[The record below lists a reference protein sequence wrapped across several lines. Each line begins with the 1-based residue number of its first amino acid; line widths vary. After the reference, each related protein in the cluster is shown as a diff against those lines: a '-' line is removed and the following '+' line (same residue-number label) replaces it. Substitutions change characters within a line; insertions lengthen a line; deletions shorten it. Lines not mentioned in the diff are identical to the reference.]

1 MLKKIWANAL
11 LLALLLPIAARAD
24 EGMWLPMYVK
34 RLNYAD
40 MQKKGLQLTAEEI
53 YDINNASLKDAVV
66 QLGGFC
72 TGEFVSSQG
81 LLLTNHHC
89 GYDAI
94 QSHST
99 PEKNLL
105 ADGFFAANKSEEKPN
120 PGLFVDILVR
130 MEDVTGK
137 VLEGITPQT
146 PEQERT
152 ALVQQRQKQLADA
165 AKENGQYVAYVRDFF
180 AGNEYYMFVYQRFG
194 DVRLVGAPPESV
206 GKFGG
211 DTDNWMWPRHT
222 GDFSMFRVYAS
233 KDNKPT
239 TGYVA
244 DNVPY
249 VPKKHL
255 PVSLQGVSE
264 GDFAMVFGF
273 PGRTQRF
280 LPAAGLQ
287 LTLDQSNPARIKLR
301 DTRLKL
307 WKEDMDADPALRLK
321 YASKYASIANYWKY
335 FIGQNEGMKRLKT
348 VDKKKAEEVQFAQW
362 IAADPARQQLYG
374 SALQDINQNYTALR
388 EFNLSNVYL
397 NEAAFGTEIMTFAAR
412 MLPLYSLL
420 KDPNADKAAIQK
432 ATADLKEPA
441 AEFFKDYSATTD
453 KKVFAALMG
462 LYYTDVPKAQ
472 HPEVFQTV
480 AKQYGGSMKKYADY
494 VFGNTFLTS
503 PTKLNAFL
511 AAPTLA
517 KLEADPAFKTMNSV
531 YTNYVQKIAP
541 QLQASQATMSRANR
555 QYVAGLR
562 AKNTDKVYSPDA
574 NSTLRL
580 SYGTVRSYE
589 GRDAV
594 SYDYQTTGKGILE
607 KEDPTNPEFVVPAK
621 QVALLKSKDFGP
633 YANKDGQLPVA
644 FITDNDITGG
654 NSGSPVIN
662 GRGELIGLAF
672 DGNWEA
678 MTGDLAYDPDLK
690 RCINV
695 DIRYVLFCV
704 DKLGGAKHL
713 VDEMT
718 VVNKGPNPGV
728 GATAAATS
736 SQVDGAGE
744 AGKMK
749 TKSPAA
755 GKVKIKKKKNK
766 EKAEATAEM

>member
-1 MLKKIWANAL
+1 MLNKLWAKVL
-11 LLALLLPIAARAD
+11 LLALLLPAVARAD
-24 EGMWLPMYVK
+24 EGMWLPLYVK

-40 MQKKGLQLTAEEI
+40 MQKKGLKLTAEEI
-53 YDINNASLKDAVV
+53 YDVNNASLKDAIV

-99 PEKNLL
+99 PENNILEK
-105 ADGFFAANKSEEKPN
+105 GFFAANKSEEKTN

-146 PEQERT
+146 SEVERSI
-152 ALVQQRQKQLADA
+152 LIQQRQTELANA

-194 DVRLVGAPPESV
+194 DVRLVGAPPEAV

-222 GDFSMFRVYAS
+222 GDFSMFRVYAD
-233 KDNKPT
+233 KNNKPT
-239 TGYVA
+239 AGPQA

-255 PVSLQGVSE
+255 PVSLQGVNE

-287 LTLDQSNPARIKLR
+287 MTLDQTNPARIKLR
-301 DTRLKL
+301 DTRLKI
-307 WKEDMDADPALRLK
+307 WKEDSDANPVVRLQ
-321 YASKYASIANYWKY
+321 YASKYANIANYWKY

-348 VDKKKAEEVQFAQW
+348 VDQKKAEEASLVQW
-362 IAADPARQQLYG
+362 IAADAARGPSYG
-374 SALQDINQNYTALR
+374 AALNDINQAYQGLR
-388 EFNLSNVYL
+388 AYNLSSVYVS
-397 NEAAFGTEIMTFAAR
+397 EAANGTEIVAFAGRLA
-412 MLPLYSLL
+412 PLYKLL
-420 KDPNADKAAIQK
+420 QDPKADKAAIQQTV
-432 ATADLKEPA
+432 ASLRGA
-441 AEFFKDYSATTD
+441 AEEHFKDYNAPTD
-453 KKVFAALMG
+453 KKVFAALLQ
-462 LYYTDVPKAQ
+462 LYAADVPKDQ
-472 HPEVFQTV
+472 QPDVFQTV
-480 AKQYGGSMKKYADY
+480 SKQYGGSMAKYADY
-494 VFGNTFLTS
+494 VFANSFLASKAKTE
-503 PTKLNAFL
+503 AFL

-517 KLEADPAFKTMNSV
+517 KLENDPGFKTWNSV
-531 YTNYVQKIAP
+531 QRNYTQNILPKMQGY
-541 QLQASQATMSRANR
+541 QATLARANR
-555 QYVAGLR
+555 SYVAALR
-562 AKNTDKVYSPDA
+562 AKNADKVYSPDA

-580 SYGTVRSYE
+580 SYGSVRDYSP
-589 GRDAV
+589 RDAV
-594 SYDYQTTGKGILE
+594 DYKFYTTAQGILD
-607 KEDPTNPEFVVPAK
+607 KEDNTNPEFVVPKKESELLQAK
-621 QVALLKSKDFGP
+621 DYGRFAD
-633 YANKDGQLPVA
+633 KDGTLHVA
-644 FITDNDITGG
+644 FTTDNDITGG

-662 GRGELIGLAF
+662 GRGELIGIAF

-678 MTGDLAYDPDLK
+678 MTGDLAYDKDLK

-695 DIRYVLFCV
+695 DIRYVLWCV
-704 DKLGGAKHL
+704 EKLGGGKAL

-718 VVNKGPNPGV
+718 LVNNGPNPGV
-728 GATAAATS
+728 APSASGAALLNQLGDADKLKVKADEGKTKVKKKKGKEKEPAAAT
-736 SQVDGAGE
+736 
-744 AGKMK
+744 M
-749 TKSPAA
+749 
-755 GKVKIKKKKNK
+755 
-766 EKAEATAEM
+766 

>member
-1 MLKKIWANAL
+1 MLKRSWLKGL
-11 LLALLLPIAARAD
+11 LLALLLPAVARAD
-24 EGMWLPMYVK
+24 EGMWLPLLVK
-34 RLNYAD
+34 RLNHAD
-40 MQKKGLQLTAEEI
+40 MQKKGLKLTPEEI
-53 YDINNASLKDAVV
+53 YDVNNASLKDAIV

-72 TGEFVSSQG
+72 TGEFVSKEG

-99 PEKNLL
+99 TQNNILQNGFYAQTRADEK
-105 ADGFFAANKSEEKPN
+105 AN

-146 PEQERT
+146 PEAERMAT
-152 ALVQQRQKQLADA
+152 VQQRQRELANA
-165 AKENGQYVAYVRDFF
+165 AKENGQYVAYVRDMF
-180 AGNEYYMFVYQRFG
+180 AGNEYYLFVYQRFG
-194 DVRLVGAPPESV
+194 DVRLVGAPPEAV

-222 GDFSMFRVYAS
+222 GDFSLFRVYAS

-239 TGYVA
+239 AGFAA

-249 VPKKHL
+249 IPKKHL

-264 GDFAMVFGF
+264 GDFSMVFGF

-307 WKEDMDADPALRLK
+307 WKEDMDRDPALRLA
-321 YASKYASIANYWKY
+321 YASKYANIANYWKY

-348 VDKKKAEEVQFAQW
+348 VDQKKGEEASLAQW
-362 IAADPARQQLYG
+362 IAADPARQQQYG
-374 SALQDINQNYTALR
+374 AVLQDINQAYEGLR
-388 EFNLSNVYL
+388 QYNLSAQYV
-397 NEAAFGTEIMTFAAR
+397 NEGAFGTEIITLASR
-412 MLPLYSLL
+412 MMPLYQAL
-420 KDPNADKAAIQK
+420 KGTDKAAVQK
-432 ATADLKEPA
+432 AVEDLKEPV
-441 AEFFKDYSATTD
+441 AEHFKDYSAATD
-453 KKVFAALMG
+453 KKVFAALLG
-462 LYYTDVPKAQ
+462 LYMQDVPKEQ
-472 HPEVFQTV
+472 QPDVFQTV
-480 AKQYGGSMKKYADY
+480 QKQYGGSMAKYADY
-494 VFGNTFLTS
+494 VFGNSLLTS
-503 PTKLNAFL
+503 KAKVEAFL
-511 AAPTLA
+511 AAPTAA
-517 KLEADPAFKTMNSV
+517 KLEADPAFKTFQSI
-531 YTNYVQKIAP
+531 YSNYVQNILPKTQA
-541 QLQASQATMSRANR
+541 LQASLVRANR
-555 QYVAGLR
+555 LYVAALR
-562 AKNTDKVYSPDA
+562 EKNASKVYSPDA

-580 SYGTVRSYE
+580 SYGTVRAYK

-594 SYDYQTTGKGILE
+594 QYNYYTTGQGILE
-607 KEDPTNPEFVVPAK
+607 KEDNTNPEFVVPAK
-621 QVALLKSKDFGP
+621 QSQLLQAKDFGRF
-633 YANKDGQLPVA
+633 ADKNGTLPVA

-690 RCINV
+690 RCINA
-695 DIRYVLFCV
+695 DIRYVLWCIE
-704 DKLGGAKHL
+704 KLGGAKHI

-718 VVNKGPNPGV
+718 IVNNGPNPNASV
-728 GATAAATS
+728 AANTPGADA
-736 SQVDGAGE
+736 
-744 AGKMK
+744 
-749 TKSPAA
+749 KST
-755 GKVKIKKKKNK
+755 KVKVKTKKKKG
-766 EKAEATAEM
+766 EAASAGQ

>member
-1 MLKKIWANAL
+1 MRKNNWAMA
-11 LLALLLPIAARAD
+11 LALAVLLPLTARAD
-24 EGMWLPMYVK
+24 EGMWLPLFVK
-34 RLNYAD
+34 RLNHAD
-40 MQKKGLQLTAEEI
+40 MQKKGLKLTAEEI

-99 PEKNLL
+99 PQNNILQN
-105 ADGFFAANKSEEKPN
+105 GFFAATKAEEKKN

-137 VLEGITPQT
+137 VLEGITPAT
-146 PEQERT
+146 PEQERMAT
-152 ALVQQRQKQLADA
+152 VQKRQKELADA
-165 AKENGQYVAYVRDFF
+165 AKENGQYVAYVRDMFG
-180 AGNEYYMFVYQRFG
+180 GNEYYLFVYQRFG
-194 DVRLVGAPPESV
+194 DVRLVGAPPEAV

-222 GDFSMFRVYAS
+222 GDFSMFRVYAD
-233 KDNKPT
+233 KNNKPT
-239 TGYVA
+239 ATPQDG
-244 DNVPY
+244 NVPY

-287 LTLDQSNPARIKLR
+287 LTLDQTNPARIKLR

-307 WKEDMDADPALRLK
+307 WKEDMDRDPALRLK

-348 VDKKKAEEVQFAQW
+348 VEAKQAEEKALADW
-362 IAADPARQQLYG
+362 IAQDPARQQQYG
-374 SALQDINQNYTALR
+374 EALSTINQAYAGIR
-388 EFNLSNVYL
+388 QYNLSVQYI
-397 NEAAFGTEIMTFAAR
+397 NEGAFGTEIITLASRLM
-412 MLPLYSLL
+412 PLYMAL
-420 KDPNADKAAIQK
+420 KATPADKAAIQK
-432 ATADLKEPA
+432 AAADLKEPV
-441 AEFFKDYSATTD
+441 AEHFKDYSAPTD
-453 KKVFAALMG
+453 KKVFAALMS
-462 LYYTDVPKAQ
+462 LYQQDVPKDQ
-472 HPEVFQTV
+472 LPDVFQTV
-480 AKQYGGSMKKYADY
+480 QKQYGGSMQKYADY
-494 VFGNTFLTS
+494 VFSTSFLTS
-503 PTKLNAFL
+503 QAKTDAFL

-531 YTNYVQKIAP
+531 YTSFTQNILPTMQG
-541 QLQASQATMSRANR
+541 LQAGLGRANR
-555 QYVAGLR
+555 LYVAALR
-562 AKNTDKVYSPDA
+562 EKNAQKVYSPDA
-574 NSTLRL
+574 NSTIRL
-580 SYGTVRSYE
+580 SYGTVRPYR

-594 SYDYQTTGKGILE
+594 SYDYKTTAQGILE
-607 KEDPTNPEFVVPAK
+607 KEDPSNPEFVVPQK
-621 QVALLKSKDFGP
+621 ELALLKQKDYGRFADKNG
-633 YANKDGQLPVA
+633 NLPVA

-662 GRGELIGLAF
+662 GRGELIGVAF

-678 MTGDLAYDPDLK
+678 MTGDLAYDPELK
-690 RCINV
+690 RCINA
-695 DIRYVLFCV
+695 DIRYVLWCV
-704 DKLGGAKHL
+704 EKLGGAKHL

-718 VVNKGPNPGV
+718 IVNNGPNPGV
-728 GATAAATS
+728 GPQTSASAAAELGD
-736 SQVDGAGE
+736 VE
-744 AGKMK
+744 KMK
-749 TKSPAA
+749 VKTDKGGKTKIKRKKEDAAA
-755 GKVKIKKKKNK
+755 G
-766 EKAEATAEM
+766 M

>member
-1 MLKKIWANAL
+1 MLKQLWAKVL
-11 LLALLLPIAARAD
+11 LLALLLPAAARAD
-24 EGMWLPMYVK
+24 EGMWLPLYVK

-40 MQKKGLQLTAEEI
+40 MQKKGLKLTAEEI
-53 YDINNASLKDAVV
+53 YDVNNASLKDAIV

-94 QSHST
+94 QTHST
-99 PEKNLL
+99 PENNILEK
-105 ADGFFAANKSEEKPN
+105 GFFATNKSEEKTN

-146 PEQERT
+146 SEVERT
-152 ALVQQRQKQLADA
+152 ILIQQRQKELADA

-194 DVRLVGAPPESV
+194 DVRLVGAPPEAV

-222 GDFSMFRVYAS
+222 GDFSMFRVYAD
-233 KDNKPT
+233 KNNKPT
-239 TGYVA
+239 AGPQA

-255 PVSLQGVSE
+255 SVSLQGVSE

-301 DTRLKL
+301 DTRLKI
-307 WKEDMDADPALRLK
+307 WKEDSDASPAIRLK
-321 YASKYASIANYWKY
+321 YASKYANIANYWKY

-348 VDKKKAEEVQFAQW
+348 VDQKKAEEASLMQW
-362 IAADPARQQLYG
+362 IAADASRGPLYG
-374 SALQDINQNYTALR
+374 AALNDINQAYNGLR
-388 EFNLSNVYL
+388 EYNLSAVYVG
-397 NEAAFGTEIMTFAAR
+397 EAANGTEVVAFAGR
-412 MLPLYSLL
+412 MAPLYKLL
-420 KDPNADKAAIQK
+420 QDPKADKAAIQQ
-432 ATADLKEPA
+432 AVA
-441 AEFFKDYSATTD
+441 ALRGTVEDHFKDYNDPTD
-453 KKVFAALMG
+453 KKVFAALMQM
-462 LYYTDVPKAQ
+462 YATDVPKEQ
-472 HPEVFQTV
+472 LPDVFQTV
-480 AKQYGGSMKKYADY
+480 SKQYGGSMQKYADY
-494 VFGNTFLTS
+494 VFANSFLVSKAKTE
-503 PTKLNAFL
+503 AFL

-517 KLEADPAFKTMNSV
+517 KLEADPGFKTWNSV
-531 YTNYVQKIAP
+531 QRNYSQNIQPKM
-541 QLQASQATMSRANR
+541 QGYQATLARANR
-555 QYVAGLR
+555 AYVAALR

-580 SYGTVRSYE
+580 SYGSVRDYSP
-589 GRDAV
+589 RDAV
-594 SYDYQTTGKGILE
+594 DYKFYTTAQGILD
-607 KEDPTNPEFVVPAK
+607 KEDNTNPEFVVPKKENELLTAK
-621 QVALLKSKDFGP
+621 DYGRFAD
-633 YANKDGQLPVA
+633 KDGTLHVA
-644 FITDNDITGG
+644 FTTDNDITGG

-662 GRGELIGLAF
+662 GRGELIGIAF

-678 MTGDLAYDPDLK
+678 MTGDLAYDKDLK

-695 DIRYVLFCV
+695 DIRYVLWCV
-704 DKLGGAKHL
+704 EKLGGGKAL

-718 VVNKGPNPGV
+718 IVNNGPNPGV
-728 GATAAATS
+728 GPQANGAALLN
-736 SQVDGAGE
+736 QLGDVD
-744 AGKMK
+744 KMK
-749 TKSPAA
+749 VKTDDGQKTK
-755 GKVKIKKKKNK
+755 VKKKKSK
-766 EKAEATAEM
+766 EKEESAAGM

>member
-1 MLKKIWANAL
+1 
-11 LLALLLPIAARAD
+11 
-24 EGMWLPMYVK
+24 
-34 RLNYAD
+34 
-40 MQKKGLQLTAEEI
+40 
-53 YDINNASLKDAVV
+53 
-66 QLGGFC
+66 
-72 TGEFVSSQG
+72 
-81 LLLTNHHC
+81 
-89 GYDAI
+89 
-94 QSHST
+94 
-99 PEKNLL
+99 
-105 ADGFFAANKSEEKPN
+105 
-120 PGLFVDILVR
+120 
-130 MEDVTGK
+130 
-137 VLEGITPQT
+137 
-146 PEQERT
+146 
-152 ALVQQRQKQLADA
+152 
-165 AKENGQYVAYVRDFF
+165 
-180 AGNEYYMFVYQRFG
+180 
-194 DVRLVGAPPESV
+194 
-206 GKFGG
+206 
-211 DTDNWMWPRHT
+211 
-222 GDFSMFRVYAS
+222 
-233 KDNKPT
+233 
-239 TGYVA
+239 
-244 DNVPY
+244 
-249 VPKKHL
+249 
-255 PVSLQGVSE
+255 VSE

-348 VDKKKAEEVQFAQW
+348 VDQKKEEEAKFAQW
-362 IAADPARQQLYG
+362 ISQDPARQQLYG
-374 SALQDINQNYTALR
+374 SALQDINQNYAALR
-388 EFNLSNVYL
+388 EYNLSNVYL

-420 KDPNADKAAIQK
+420 KDPKADKAAIQK

-441 AEFFKDYSATTD
+441 AEFFKDYSPSTD
-453 KKVFAALMG
+453 KKVFAALMK
-462 LYYTDVPKAQ
+462 LYYTDVPKSQ
-472 HPEVFQTV
+472 HPDVFQTV
-480 AKQYGGSMKKYADY
+480 EKQYGGSMPKYADY
-494 VFGNTFLTS
+494 VFANTFLTS
-503 PTKLNAFL
+503 PAKFNAFL
-511 AAPTLA
+511 AAPTQA

-541 QLQASQATMSRANR
+541 QLQATQASMARANR

-562 AKNTDKVYSPDA
+562 AKNTNKVYSPDA

-580 SYGTVRSYE
+580 SYGTVRPYK

-594 SYDYQTTGKGILE
+594 YYDYQTTAQGIIE
-607 KEDPTNPEFVVPAK
+607 KEDPSNPEFVVPAK
-621 QVALLKSKDFGP
+621 QVALLKAKDFGP
-633 YANKDGQLPVA
+633 YANKNGQLPVA

-718 VVNKGPNPGV
+718 IVNKGPNPGV
-728 GATAAATS
+728 GAATASNSSSLNGTS
-736 SQVDGAGE
+736 DDN
-744 AGKMK
+744 
-749 TKSPAA
+749 KSKLSKSDKA
-755 GKVKIKKKKNK
+755 KSKKKKSK
-766 EKAEATAEM
+766 EKAEVGASL

>member
-11 LLALLLPIAARAD
+11 LLVLLLPMAARAD
-24 EGMWLPMYVK
+24 EGMWLPMFVK
-34 RLNYAD
+34 RLNYVD

-72 TGEFVSSQG
+72 TGELVSGQG

-130 MEDVTGK
+130 MEDVTGQ

-146 PEQERT
+146 PEQERV

-335 FIGQNEGMKRLKT
+335 YIGQNEGMKRLKT
-348 VDKKKAEEVQFAQW
+348 VDKKKAEEAQFAQW

-374 SALQDINQNYTALR
+374 SALQDINQNYAALR

-412 MLPLYSLL
+412 MLPLHSLL

-472 HPEVFQTV
+472 HPDVFQTV

-531 YTNYVQKIAP
+531 YLNYVQKIAP
-541 QLQASQATMSRANR
+541 QLQASQATMGRANR

-580 SYGTVRSYE
+580 SYGTVRSYQ

-644 FITDNDITGG
+644 FITDNDITGAIPAHL
-654 NSGSPVIN
+654 SS
-662 GRGELIGLAF
+662 
-672 DGNWEA
+672 
-678 MTGDLAYDPDLK
+678 TG
-690 RCINV
+690 
-695 DIRYVLFCV
+695 
-704 DKLGGAKHL
+704 
-713 VDEMT
+713 
-718 VVNKGPNPGV
+718 
-728 GATAAATS
+728 AAS
-736 SQVDGAGE
+736 
-744 AGKMK
+744 
-749 TKSPAA
+749 
-755 GKVKIKKKKNK
+755 
-766 EKAEATAEM
+766 

>member
-11 LLALLLPIAARAD
+11 LLALLLPMAARAD

-34 RLNYAD
+34 RLNYVD

-72 TGEFVSSQG
+72 TGEFVSGQG

-130 MEDVTGK
+130 MEDVTGQ

-146 PEQERT
+146 PEQERA

-239 TGYVA
+239 TSYVA

-374 SALQDINQNYTALR
+374 SALQDINQNYAALR

-441 AEFFKDYSATTD
+441 AEFFKDYSAPTD

-472 HPEVFQTV
+472 QPEVFQTV

-494 VFGNTFLTS
+494 VFGNTFMTS

-531 YTNYVQKIAP
+531 YTNYVQKISP

-594 SYDYQTTGKGILE
+594 SYDYQTTGQGILE
-607 KEDPTNPEFVVPAK
+607 KEDASNPEFVVPAK
-621 QVALLKSKDFGP
+621 ELTLLKSKDFGP
-633 YANKDGQLPVA
+633 YANKNGQLPVA

-728 GATAAATS
+728 GNIAVSTS
-736 SQVDGAGE
+736 NQVDGAGE

-749 TKSPAA
+749 TKSPEA
-755 GKVKIKKKKNK
+755 GKIKIKKKKDK
-766 EKAEATAEM
+766 EKAEASAEM